1 MQNEHLEIS
10 GLLSNFIVGVIY
22 LNLKC
27 LSQLL
32 LQYEQ
37 SGGMGRILTISR
49 LFWMSYHTAEPG
61 PLCVLSSVGSESP
74 PAFSQTVEA
83 NGFSRECLA
92 LTLLLQS
99 NHNLDYLQA
108 GIK

>member
-1 MQNEHLEIS
+1 MSKVVVWAE
-10 GLLSNFIVGVIY
+10 Y
-22 LNLKC
+22 LPYLG
-27 LSQLL
+27 
-32 LQYEQ
+32 YF
-37 SGGMGRILTISR
+37 G
-49 LFWMSYHTAEPG
+49 WSYHTAEPG
-61 PLCVLSSVGSESP
+61 PPCVLSSAGSESP

-99 NHNLDYLQA
+99 NHNLDYIQA